1 MLMPVRT
8 PLHPPSVASE
18 PFSPH
23 LARPL
28 PLPIVSP
35 AASAALSLVALMLA
49 ITAIVLAT
57 IANRRWVGRDRPTS
71 PPGANGPG
79 AAEHTDGAELPDRT
93 SRPELV
99 ALREQLAALGVHVSG
114 LQADVDRLAP
124 ELVSLRADVS
134 DVGAGLAT
142 LRADVSDVGA
152 GLATLRAD
160 VSDVAGELATLRTD
174 LTTATSAPVADPTAL
189 RHVALVRYDAFA
201 DVGGRL
207 SYSVALLDD
216 TRSGLVLT
224 TLAGKSDV
232 RTYARA
238 ISAGAADGT
247 LTAEEQQAI
256 EAAAGPTGSRP

>member
-1 MLMPVRT
+1 MLISVRT

-18 PFSPH
+18 PFSRH

-35 AASAALSLVALMLA
+35 AASAALSLVALTLA

-71 PPGANGPG
+71 PAGANRPD
-79 AAEHTDGAELPDRT
+79 AAGHTGGAEPDRT
-93 SRPELV
+93 SRPELA
-99 ALREQLAALGVHVSG
+99 ALREHLAALGVHVAG

-124 ELVSLRADVS
+124 GLVSLREDLT
-134 DVGAGLAT
+134 DIGGGLAT
-142 LRADVSDVGA
+142 LREDVSDMVTD
-152 GLATLRAD
+152 LAT
-160 VSDVAGELATLRTD
+160 VRTD
-174 LTTATSAPVADPTAL
+174 LAAATSAPVADPTAL

-207 SYSVALLDD
+207 SYSLALLDD

-232 RTYARA
+232 RTYART

-256 EAAAGPTGSRP
+256 EAAAGTTGSRP